1 MQCKSDKG
9 LIILL
14 VIMTILCF
22 TLQIKLI
29 KVNDTMDTLRNKY
42 IEFYNQMEEEGNI

>member
-1 MQCKSDKG
+1 MQCKSDKY
-9 LIILL
+9 LIIIL
-14 VIMTILCF
+14 VFMVVWCF

-42 IEFYNQMEEEGNI
+42 IEFYNQMEKEGNV